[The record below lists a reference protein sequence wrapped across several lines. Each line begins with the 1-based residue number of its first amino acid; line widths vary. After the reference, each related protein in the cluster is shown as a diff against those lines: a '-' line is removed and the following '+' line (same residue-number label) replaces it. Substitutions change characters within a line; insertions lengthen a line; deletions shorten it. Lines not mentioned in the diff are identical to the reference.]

1 MVKVEVGDMTEVIIP
16 EDAKY
21 TVWLNEHDEEVRK
34 YTGKWIA
41 IKSGIGII
49 SAGES
54 EEVYKEFKK
63 KYPGEIPF
71 IYHVPRVDEG
81 DYIL

>member
-1 MVKVEVGDMTEVIIP
+1 MVEVIIP

-21 TVWLNEHDEEVRK
+21 TVWLNEHDDEVRK
-34 YTGKWIA
+34 YAGKWIG
-41 IKSGIGII
+41 IKLGVGIVA
-49 SAGES
+49 AGES

-63 KYPGEIPF
+63 RYPGEIPF
-71 IYHVPRVDEG
+71 IYHVPRTDEG